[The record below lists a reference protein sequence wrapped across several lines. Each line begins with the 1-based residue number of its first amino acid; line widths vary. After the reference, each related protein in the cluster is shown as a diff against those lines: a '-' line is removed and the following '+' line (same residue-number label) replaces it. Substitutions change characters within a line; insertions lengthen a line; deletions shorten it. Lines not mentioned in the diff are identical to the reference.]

1 MTFYMN
7 NAKYNKLIVFDGQI
21 LDTSQPKVMA
31 IINITPD
38 SFFEKSRATNEK
50 SILTS
55 VQNAIENGAA
65 ILDIGGYSTR
75 PGADTVTEAEEIE
88 RVRFALNIIRS
99 NFPNIPISID
109 TFRGNV
115 ARITVK
121 EFGVGMINDVS
132 GFEWDEN
139 MLDAIIELQVPYI
152 LMHSKGDPQTMQSL
166 TKYDDFL
173 SDILQYFAKK
183 VAILREKGFNKEIII
198 DPGFGF
204 AKTIE
209 QNYTLLRE
217 LSTFECF
224 KSPILVGIS
233 RKSMIYKA
241 LECDA
246 TEALNGTTIL
256 NSFALERGANIL
268 RVHDVKEAMECIKLY
283 NLLGKQNNENH
294 ISTTRNCM
302 GR

>member
-1 MTFYMN
+1 MN
-7 NAKYNKLIVFDGQI
+7 NAKYNKLIVVNGQI
-21 LDTSQPKVMA
+21 IDTSQPKVMA

-38 SFFEKSRATNEK
+38 SFFENSRALNVD
-50 SILTS
+50 SILKS
-55 VQNAIENGAA
+55 VKCAIENGAD

-75 PGADTVTEAEEIE
+75 PGAEAITEEEEIE
-88 RVRFALNIIRS
+88 RVRFALNIVRS
-99 NFPNIPISID
+99 NFPNIPLSID

-115 ARITVK
+115 ARMAVK

-139 MLDAIIELQVPYI
+139 MLDAIVELQVPYI
-152 LMHSKGDPQTMQSL
+152 LMHSKGDPQTMQSM

-183 VAILREKGFNKEIII
+183 IAILREKGFNKEIII

-217 LSTFECF
+217 LSVFECF
-224 KSPILVGIS
+224 RAPILVGVS

-241 LECDA
+241 LDCDA
-246 TEALNGTTIL
+246 TEALNGTTVL
-256 NSFALERGANIL
+256 NSFAIERGTNIL
-268 RVHDVKEAMECIKLY
+268 RVHDVREAAECIKLY

-294 ISTTRNCM
+294 ISTTRNHL

>member
-1 MTFYMN
+1 MN
-7 NAKYNKLIVFDGQI
+7 NAKYNKFIAFDGEI
-21 LDTSQPKVMA
+21 IDTSHPKVMA

-38 SFFEKSRATNEK
+38 SFFENSRANNAE
-50 SILTS
+50 SILLS
-55 VQNAIENGAA
+55 AKNAIDNGAA

-75 PGADTVTEAEEIE
+75 PGADIVTEAEEIE
-88 RVRFALNIIRS
+88 RVRFALSIIRS
-99 NFPNIPISID
+99 NFPDLPLSID

-115 ARITVK
+115 ARVAVK

-132 GFEWDEN
+132 GFEWDGN
-139 MLDAIIELQVPYI
+139 MLDAIIELQVPYV
-152 LMHSKGDPQTMQSL
+152 LMHAKGDPQTMQSM

-183 VAILREKGFNKEIII
+183 IAVLREKGFNKEIII

-217 LSTFECF
+217 LSLFECF
-224 KSPILVGIS
+224 KAPILIGIS

-241 LECDA
+241 LDCTA
-246 TEALNGTTIL
+246 SEALNGTTIL

-268 RVHDVKEAMECIKLY
+268 RVHDVREASECIKLY
-283 NLLGKQNNENH
+283 NLLGKKNNENH
-294 ISTTRNCM
+294 ISTTRNHL

>member
-1 MTFYMN
+1 MI
-7 NAKYNKLIVFDGQI
+7 NASYNKLIAFDGKI
-21 LDTSQPKVMA
+21 IDTSHPIVMA

-38 SFFEKSRATNEK
+38 SFFKNSRVNTEE
-50 SILTS
+50 SILKS
-55 VQNAIENGAA
+55 AQYAIENGAS

-75 PGADTVTEAEEIE
+75 PGADVVTEEEEIE
-88 RVRFALNIIRS
+88 RVAFALSTIRS
-99 NFPNIPISID
+99 RFPNIPISID

-115 ARITVK
+115 ARVAVK
-121 EFGVGMINDVS
+121 DFGVGMINDVS

-139 MLDAIIELQVPYI
+139 MLDAIIELQVPYV

-183 VAILREKGFNKEIII
+183 IAILREKGFNKEIII

-204 AKTIE
+204 AKTVE

-217 LSTFECF
+217 LDVFECF

-233 RKSMIYKA
+233 RKSMIYKP
-241 LECDA
+241 LNIDA
-246 TEALNGTTIL
+246 TEALNGTSVL
-256 NSFALERGANIL
+256 NTLAIERGANIL
-268 RVHDVKEAMECIKLY
+268 RVHDVKEAIETIKLY
-283 NLLGKQNNENH
+283 NLLGIKNNENH
-294 ISTTRNCM
+294 ISTTRNCV

>member
-1 MTFYMN
+1 MN
-7 NAKYNKLIVFDGQI
+7 NAKYNKFIVFDGDI
-21 LDTSQPKVMA
+21 IDTSQPKVMA

-38 SFFEKSRATNEK
+38 SFFENSRAYNEAA
-50 SILTS
+50 ILSSAQT
-55 VQNAIENGAA
+55 AIANGAT

-88 RVRFALNIIRS
+88 RVRFALGIIRS

-115 ARITVK
+115 ARVAVK

-132 GFEWDEN
+132 GFEWDSN

-183 VAILREKGFNKEIII
+183 IAILREKGFSKEIII

-217 LSTFECF
+217 LDIFECF
-224 KSPILVGIS
+224 KAPILVGIS

-241 LECDA
+241 LNCNP

-256 NSFALERGANIL
+256 NTFALERGANIL
-268 RVHDVKEAMECIKLY
+268 RVHDVREATECIKLY
-283 NLLGKQNNENH
+283 NLLGKKNNENH
-294 ISTTRNCM
+294 ISTTRNHL

>member
-1 MTFYMN
+1 MN
-7 NAKYNKLIVFDGQI
+7 NANYNKLIAFNGHLI
-21 LDTSQPKVMA
+21 DTSSPTIMA
-31 IINITPD
+31 IINVTPD
-38 SFFEKSRATNEK
+38 SFFENSRANNEE
-50 SILTS
+50 SILKS
-55 VQNAIENGAA
+55 AKYAIENGAS

-75 PGADTVTEAEEIE
+75 PGADIVTEEEEIE

-99 NFPNIPISID
+99 NFPNIPLSID

-115 ARITVK
+115 ARMAVK

-152 LMHSKGDPQTMQSL
+152 LMHSKGDPQTMQSM

-183 VAILREKGFNKEIII
+183 IAILREKGFSKEIII

-217 LSTFECF
+217 LSVFECF
-224 KSPILVGIS
+224 RAPILVGIS

-241 LECDA
+241 LNCDA
-246 TEALNGTTIL
+246 TEALNGTTVL
-256 NSFALERGANIL
+256 NSFAIERGANIL
-268 RVHDVKEAMECIKLY
+268 RVHDVREATECIKLH

>member
-1 MTFYMN
+1 MN
-7 NAKYNKLIVFDGQI
+7 NAKYNKFIAFDGEI
-21 LDTSQPKVMA
+21 IDTSHPKVMA

-38 SFFEKSRATNEK
+38 SFFENSRANNAE
-50 SILTS
+50 SILLS
-55 VQNAIENGAA
+55 AKNAIDNGAA

-75 PGADTVTEAEEIE
+75 PGADIVTEAEEIE
-88 RVRFALNIIRS
+88 RVRFALSIIHS
-99 NFPNIPISID
+99 NFPNLSLSID

-115 ARITVK
+115 ARVAVK

-139 MLDAIIELQVPYI
+139 MLDAIIELQVPYV
-152 LMHSKGDPQTMQSL
+152 LMHTKGDPQTMQSM

-183 VAILREKGFNKEIII
+183 IAILREKGFNKEIII

-217 LSTFECF
+217 LSLFECF
-224 KSPILVGIS
+224 KAPILVGIS

-241 LECDA
+241 LNCTA
-246 TEALNGTTIL
+246 SEALNGTTIL

-268 RVHDVKEAMECIKLY
+268 RVHDVHEASECIKLY
-283 NLLGKQNNENH
+283 NLLGKKNNENH
-294 ISTTRNCM
+294 ISTTRNHL

>member
-1 MTFYMN
+1 MN
-7 NAKYNKLIVFDGQI
+7 NAEYNKFIVFNGQI
-21 LDTSQPKVMA
+21 LNTSQPKVMA
-31 IINITPD
+31 IINVTPD
-38 SFFEKSRATNEK
+38 SFFKNSRTNNEN
-50 SILTS
+50 SILES
-55 VQNAIENGAA
+55 AKNAIENGAS

-75 PGADTVTEAEEIE
+75 PNADIITEDEEIK

-115 ARITVK
+115 ARIAVK
-121 EFGVGMINDVS
+121 DFEVNMINDVS
-132 GFEWDEN
+132 GFEWDKN

-152 LMHSKGDPQTMQSL
+152 LMHSKGNPQTMQSM

-173 SDILQYFAKK
+173 SEILQYFAKK
-183 VAILREKGFNKEIII
+183 IAILRKKGFNKEIII

-241 LECDA
+241 LDCNA
-246 TEALNGTTIL
+246 SEALNGTSIL

-268 RVHDVKEAMECIKLY
+268 RVHDVREASECIKLY
-283 NLLGKQNNENH
+283 NLLGKKNNENH
-294 ISTTRNCM
+294 ISTTRNHL

>member
-1 MTFYMN
+1 MN
-7 NAKYNKLIVFDGQI
+7 NTKYNKLIAFNGHLI
-21 LDTSQPKVMA
+21 DTSLPKIMA

-38 SFFEKSRATNEK
+38 SFFKNSRANNEE
-50 SILTS
+50 SILKS
-55 VQNAIENGAA
+55 AKYAIENGAS

-75 PGADTVTEAEEIE
+75 PGADTVTEEEEIE

-99 NFPNIPISID
+99 NFPNIPLSID

-115 ARITVK
+115 ARMAVK
-121 EFGVGMINDVS
+121 EFEVGMINDVS

-152 LMHSKGDPQTMQSL
+152 LMHSKGDPQTMQSM

-183 VAILREKGFNKEIII
+183 IAILREKGFNKEIII

-217 LSTFECF
+217 LSVFECF
-224 KSPILVGIS
+224 RAPILVGVS

-241 LECDA
+241 LDCDA
-246 TEALNGTTIL
+246 TEALNGTTVL
-256 NSFALERGANIL
+256 NSFAIERGANIL
-268 RVHDVKEAMECIKLY
+268 RVHDVREAAECIKLY

-294 ISTTRNCM
+294 ISTTRNHL

>member
-1 MTFYMN
+1 MN
-7 NAKYNKLIVFDGQI
+7 NASYLKLIAFNGRLI
-21 LDTSQPKVMA
+21 DTSEPKIMA

-38 SFFEKSRATNEK
+38 SFFKNSRANDK
-50 SILTS
+50 NAILESTKY
-55 VQNAIENGAA
+55 AIENGAS

-75 PGADTVTEAEEIE
+75 PGADAVTEEEEIE
-88 RVRFALNIIRS
+88 RVRFALDIIRS

-115 ARITVK
+115 ARMAVN
-121 EFGVGMINDVS
+121 EFNVGMINDVS
-132 GFEWDEN
+132 GFEWDKN
-139 MLDAIIELQVPYI
+139 MLDAIIELQVPYV

-166 TKYDDFL
+166 TKYNDFL

-183 VAILREKGFNKEIII
+183 IAILREKGFHKEIII

-204 AKTIE
+204 AKTLE

-217 LSTFECF
+217 LETFECF
-224 KSPILVGIS
+224 KVPILVGVS
-233 RKSMIYKA
+233 RKSMIQKA

-246 TEALNGTTIL
+246 SQALNGTTIL

-268 RVHDVKEAMECIKLY
+268 RVHDVKEASECIKLY
-283 NLLGKQNNENH
+283 NLLGKKNNENH
-294 ISTTRNCM
+294 ISTTRNHL
-302 GR
+302 GQ

>member
-1 MTFYMN
+1 MI
-7 NAKYNKLIVFDGQI
+7 NANYNKLIALNEKI
-21 LDTSQPKVMA
+21 IDTSHPIVMA

-38 SFFEKSRATNEK
+38 SFFENSRSNSEE
-50 SILTS
+50 SILKS
-55 VQNAIENGAA
+55 AQYAIDNGAS

-75 PGADTVTEAEEIE
+75 PGADDVTEEEEIE
-88 RVRFALNIIRS
+88 RISFALNTIRS
-99 NFPNIPISID
+99 RFPDIPISID

-115 ARITVK
+115 ARVAVK

-139 MLDAIIELQVPYI
+139 MLDAIVELQVPYI
-152 LMHSKGDPQTMQSL
+152 LMHSKGNPQTMQSL
-166 TKYDDFL
+166 TRYDDFL

-183 VAILREKGFNKEIII
+183 IAILREKGFNKEIII

-217 LSTFECF
+217 LDVFECF
-224 KSPILVGIS
+224 KAPILVGIS
-233 RKSMIYKA
+233 RKSMIYKPLNIEPA
-241 LECDA
+241 
-246 TEALNGTTIL
+246 EALNGTSVL
-256 NSFALERGANIL
+256 NTLAIERGANIL
-268 RVHDVKEAMECIKLY
+268 RVHDIKEAIETIKLH
-283 NLLGKQNNENH
+283 NLLGIKNNENH
-294 ISTTRNCM
+294 ISTTRNRM

>member
-1 MTFYMN
+1 MI
-7 NAKYNKLIVFDGQI
+7 NANYNKLIALNEKI
-21 LDTSQPKVMA
+21 IDTSHPIVMA

-38 SFFEKSRATNEK
+38 SFFENSRANSEE
-50 SILTS
+50 SILKS
-55 VQNAIENGAA
+55 AQYAIDNGAS

-75 PGADTVTEAEEIE
+75 PGADAVTEKEEIE
-88 RVRFALNIIRS
+88 RVSFALNTIRS
-99 NFPNIPISID
+99 HFPDIPISID

-115 ARITVK
+115 ARVAVK

-152 LMHSKGDPQTMQSL
+152 LMHSKGNPQTMQSL
-166 TKYDDFL
+166 TRYNDFL

-183 VAILREKGFNKEIII
+183 IAILRERGFNKEIII

-204 AKTIE
+204 AKTVE

-217 LSTFECF
+217 LNVFECF
-224 KSPILVGIS
+224 KAPILVGIS
-233 RKSMIYKA
+233 RKSMIYNPLNIEPA
-241 LECDA
+241 
-246 TEALNGTTIL
+246 EALNGTSVL
-256 NSFALERGANIL
+256 NTLAIECGANIL
-268 RVHDVKEAMECIKLY
+268 RVHDVKEAIETIKLH
-283 NLLGKQNNENH
+283 NLLGIKNNENH
-294 ISTTRNCM
+294 ISTTRNRM

>member
-1 MTFYMN
+1 MN
-7 NAKYNKLIVFDGQI
+7 NAKYNKLIVFNGQI
-21 LDTSQPKVMA
+21 VDTSQPKVMA

-38 SFFEKSRATNEK
+38 SFFENSRANNTE
-50 SILTS
+50 SILLS
-55 VQNAIENGAA
+55 AQNAIDNGAA

-75 PGADTVTEAEEIE
+75 PGADIVTEAEEIE
-88 RVRFALNIIRS
+88 RVRFALSIIRS
-99 NFPNIPISID
+99 NFPDLPLSID

-115 ARITVK
+115 ARVAVK

-132 GFEWDEN
+132 GFEWDGN

-183 VAILREKGFNKEIII
+183 IAILREKGFSKEIII

-217 LSTFECF
+217 LDVFECF
-224 KSPILVGIS
+224 KAPILVGIS

-241 LECDA
+241 LNCNP

-256 NSFALERGANIL
+256 NTFALERGANIL
-268 RVHDVKEAMECIKLY
+268 RVHDVREATECIKLY
-283 NLLGKQNNENH
+283 NLLGKKNNENH
-294 ISTTRNCM
+294 ISTTTNHL

>member
-1 MTFYMN
+1 MI
-7 NAKYNKLIVFDGQI
+7 NANYNKLIALNEKI
-21 LDTSQPKVMA
+21 IDTSHPIVMA

-38 SFFEKSRATNEK
+38 SFFENSRANTEE
-50 SILTS
+50 SILKS
-55 VQNAIENGAA
+55 AQYAIANEAS

-75 PGADTVTEAEEIE
+75 PGADAVTEEEEIK
-88 RVRFALNIIRS
+88 RVSFALNTIRS
-99 NFPNIPISID
+99 HFPDTPISID

-115 ARITVK
+115 ARVAVK

-152 LMHSKGDPQTMQSL
+152 LMHSKGNPQTMQSL
-166 TKYDDFL
+166 TRYDDFL

-183 VAILREKGFNKEIII
+183 IAILRERGFNKEIII

-204 AKTIE
+204 AKTVE

-217 LSTFECF
+217 LDVFECF
-224 KSPILVGIS
+224 KAPILVGIS
-233 RKSMIYKA
+233 RKSMIYKPLNIEPA
-241 LECDA
+241 
-246 TEALNGTTIL
+246 EALNGTSVL
-256 NSFALERGANIL
+256 NTLAIERGANIL
-268 RVHDVKEAMECIKLY
+268 RVHDVKEAIETIKLH
-283 NLLGKQNNENH
+283 NLLGIKNNENH
-294 ISTTRNCM
+294 ISTTRNRM

>member
-1 MTFYMN
+1 MN
-7 NAKYNKLIVFDGQI
+7 NAKYNKLIAFNGHLI
-21 LDTSQPKVMA
+21 DTSLPKIMA

-38 SFFEKSRATNEK
+38 SFFKNSRANNEE
-50 SILTS
+50 SILKS
-55 VQNAIENGAA
+55 AKYAIENGAS

-75 PGADTVTEAEEIE
+75 PGADTVTEEKEIE
-88 RVRFALNIIRS
+88 RVRLALNIIRS
-99 NFPNIPISID
+99 NFPNIPLSID

-115 ARITVK
+115 ARMAVK

-139 MLDAIIELQVPYI
+139 MLNTIVELQVPYI
-152 LMHSKGDPQTMQSL
+152 LMHSKGDPQTMQSM

-183 VAILREKGFNKEIII
+183 IAILREKGFNKEIII

-217 LSTFECF
+217 LSVFECF
-224 KSPILVGIS
+224 RAPILVGLS

-241 LECDA
+241 LDCDA
-246 TEALNGTTIL
+246 TEALNGTTVL
-256 NSFALERGANIL
+256 NSFAIERGANIL
-268 RVHDVKEAMECIKLY
+268 RVHDVREAAECIKLY

-294 ISTTRNCM
+294 ISTTRNHL

>member
-1 MTFYMN
+1 MN
-7 NAKYNKLIVFDGQI
+7 NAEYNKFIVFNGQI
-21 LDTSQPKVMA
+21 LNTSQPKVMA
-31 IINITPD
+31 IINVTPD
-38 SFFEKSRATNEK
+38 SFFENSRTNNEN
-50 SILTS
+50 SILES
-55 VQNAIENGAA
+55 AKNAIENGAS

-75 PGADTVTEAEEIE
+75 PNADIITEDEEIK

-115 ARITVK
+115 ARIAVK
-121 EFGVGMINDVS
+121 DFEVNMINDVS
-132 GFEWDEN
+132 GFEWDKN

-152 LMHSKGDPQTMQSL
+152 LMHSKGNPQTMQSM

-173 SDILQYFAKK
+173 SEILQYFAKK
-183 VAILREKGFNKEIII
+183 IAILRKKGFNKEIII

-241 LECDA
+241 LDCNA
-246 TEALNGTTIL
+246 SEALNGTSIL

-268 RVHDVKEAMECIKLY
+268 RVHDVREASECIKLY
-283 NLLGKQNNENH
+283 NLLGKKNNENH
-294 ISTTRNCM
+294 ISTTRNHL

>member
-1 MTFYMN
+1 MN
-7 NAKYNKLIVFDGQI
+7 NAKYNKLIVFNGQI
-21 LDTSQPKVMA
+21 VDTSQPKVMA

-38 SFFEKSRATNEK
+38 SFFENSRANNEK
-50 SILTS
+50 SILES
-55 VQNAIENGAA
+55 AKYAIENGAD

-75 PGADTVTEAEEIE
+75 PGAEAITEKEEIE

-99 NFPNIPISID
+99 NFPNIPLSID

-115 ARITVK
+115 ARIAVK
-121 EFGVGMINDVS
+121 EFGVDMINDVS

-152 LMHSKGDPQTMQSL
+152 LMHSKGNPQTMQSL

-183 VAILREKGFNKEIII
+183 IATLRQKGFNKEIII

-204 AKTIE
+204 AKTLE

-217 LSTFECF
+217 LDVFECF
-224 KSPILVGIS
+224 KSPILVGVS
-233 RKSMIYKA
+233 RKSMIQKA
-241 LECDA
+241 LDCDA
-246 TEALNGTTIL
+246 TQALNGTTIL
-256 NSFALERGANIL
+256 NTFAIERGANIL
-268 RVHDVKEAMECIKLY
+268 RVHDVKEASECIKLY
-283 NLLGKQNNENH
+283 NILGKKNNENH
-294 ISTTRNCM
+294 ISTTRNHL

>member
-1 MTFYMN
+1 MN
-7 NAKYNKLIVFDGQI
+7 NAKYNKLIAFNGHLI
-21 LDTSQPKVMA
+21 DTSLPKIMA

-38 SFFEKSRATNEK
+38 SFFKNSRANNEE
-50 SILTS
+50 SILKS
-55 VQNAIENGAA
+55 AKYAIENGAS

-75 PGADTVTEAEEIE
+75 PGADTVTEEEEIE

-99 NFPNIPISID
+99 NFPNIPLSID

-115 ARITVK
+115 ARMAVK

-139 MLDAIIELQVPYI
+139 MLDAIVELQVPYI
-152 LMHSKGDPQTMQSL
+152 LMHSKGDPQTMQSM

-183 VAILREKGFNKEIII
+183 IAILREKGFNKEIII

-217 LSTFECF
+217 LSVFECF
-224 KSPILVGIS
+224 RAPILVGVS

-241 LECDA
+241 LDCDA
-246 TEALNGTTIL
+246 IEALNGTTVL
-256 NSFALERGANIL
+256 NSFAIERGANIL
-268 RVHDVKEAMECIKLY
+268 RVHDVREAAECIKLY

>member
-1 MTFYMN
+1 MN
-7 NAKYNKLIVFDGQI
+7 NAKYNKLIVFNGEI

-38 SFFEKSRATNEK
+38 SFFKNSRSNNEE
-50 SILTS
+50 SILKS
-55 VQNAIENGAA
+55 AKYAIENGAS

-75 PGADTVTEAEEIE
+75 PGADIITEEEEIE

-99 NFPNIPISID
+99 NFPNIPLSID

-115 ARITVK
+115 ARMAVK
-121 EFGVGMINDVS
+121 EFKVGMINDVS

-152 LMHSKGDPQTMQSL
+152 LMHSKGDPKTMQSM

-183 VAILREKGFNKEIII
+183 IATLRQKGFNKEIII

-217 LSTFECF
+217 LSVFECF
-224 KSPILVGIS
+224 KAPILVGVS

-241 LECDA
+241 LDCDA
-246 TEALNGTTIL
+246 TEALNGTTVL
-256 NSFALERGANIL
+256 NSFAIERGANIL
-268 RVHDVKEAMECIKLY
+268 RVHDVKEASECIKLY
-283 NLLGKQNNENH
+283 NLLGKQNNENY
-294 ISTTRNCM
+294 ISTTRNHL

>member
-1 MTFYMN
+1 MN
-7 NAKYNKLIVFDGQI
+7 NEYYHKFIAFDGKI
-21 LDTSQPKVMA
+21 IDFSQPTVMA

-38 SFFEKSRATNEK
+38 SFFADSRSTCETDIIQYVNRAIADGAT
-50 SILTS
+50 L
-55 VQNAIENGAA
+55 
-65 ILDIGGYSTR
+65 LDIGGYSTR
-75 PGADTVTEAEEIE
+75 PNANEVSEQEEID
-88 RVRFALNIIRS
+88 RIRFALSIIRKHH
-99 NFPNIPISID
+99 PDIPISID

-115 ARITVK
+115 ARVAVN
-121 EFGVGMINDVS
+121 EFQVGMINDVS
-132 GFEWDEN
+132 GFAWDEN
-139 MLDAIIELQVPYI
+139 MLDAIVELQVPYV
-152 LMHSKGDPQTMQSL
+152 LMHSKGTPDTMQSM
-166 TKYDDFL
+166 TKYDNFL

-183 VAILREKGFNKEIII
+183 IAILREKGFSKEIII
-198 DPGFGF
+198 DPGYGF

-224 KSPILVGIS
+224 RSPILVGIS

-241 LECDA
+241 LNI
-246 TEALNGTTIL
+246 TPSEALNGTSIL

-268 RVHDVKEAMECIKLY
+268 RVHDVKEAVEAIKLY

-294 ISTTRNCM
+294 ISTTRNHM

>member
-1 MTFYMN
+1 MSILKS
-7 NAKYNKLIVFDGQI
+7 AKY
-21 LDTSQPKVMA
+21 
-31 IINITPD
+31 
-38 SFFEKSRATNEK
+38 
-50 SILTS
+50 
-55 VQNAIENGAA
+55 AIENGAS

-75 PGADTVTEAEEIE
+75 PGADTVTEEEEIE

-99 NFPNIPISID
+99 NFPNIPLSID

-115 ARITVK
+115 ARIAVK
-121 EFGVGMINDVS
+121 EFGVDMINDVS

-152 LMHSKGDPQTMQSL
+152 LMHSKGDPQTMQSM

-183 VAILREKGFNKEIII
+183 IAILREKGFSKEIII

-204 AKTIE
+204 AKTLE

-217 LSTFECF
+217 LDVFECF
-224 KSPILVGIS
+224 KSPILVGVS
-233 RKSMIYKA
+233 RKSMIQKA

-246 TEALNGTTIL
+246 TQALNGTTIL
-256 NSFALERGANIL
+256 NTFALERGANIL
-268 RVHDVKEAMECIKLY
+268 RVHDVKEASECIKLY
-283 NLLGKQNNENH
+283 NLLGKKNNENH

>member
-1 MTFYMN
+1 MI
-7 NAKYNKLIVFDGQI
+7 NANYNKLIALNEKI
-21 LDTSQPKVMA
+21 IDTSHPIVMA

-38 SFFEKSRATNEK
+38 SFFENSRANSEE
-50 SILTS
+50 SILKS
-55 VQNAIENGAA
+55 AQYAIDNGAS

-75 PGADTVTEAEEIE
+75 PGADAVTEKEEIE
-88 RVRFALNIIRS
+88 RVSFALNTIRS
-99 NFPNIPISID
+99 RFPDIPISID

-115 ARITVK
+115 ACMAVK

-152 LMHSKGDPQTMQSL
+152 LMHSKGNPQTMQSL
-166 TKYDDFL
+166 TRYDDFL

-183 VAILREKGFNKEIII
+183 IAILRERGFNKEIII

-217 LSTFECF
+217 LDVFECF
-224 KSPILVGIS
+224 KAPILVGIS
-233 RKSMIYKA
+233 RKSMIYKP
-241 LECDA
+241 LNIEP
-246 TEALNGTTIL
+246 TEALNGTSVL
-256 NSFALERGANIL
+256 NTLAIERGANIL
-268 RVHDVKEAMECIKLY
+268 RVHDVKEAIETIKLH
-283 NLLGKQNNENH
+283 NLLGIKNNENH
-294 ISTTRNCM
+294 ISTTRNRM

>member
-1 MTFYMN
+1 MY
-7 NAKYNKLIVFDGQI
+7 NATYNKLIALNGNLI
-21 LDTSQPKVMA
+21 DTSHPIVMA

-38 SFFEKSRATNEK
+38 SFFKNSRTLTQKE
-50 SILTS
+50 ILTT
-55 VQNAIENGAA
+55 VTNAINEGAS

-75 PGADTVTEAEEIE
+75 PGADFISENEEIE
-88 RVRFALNIIRS
+88 RISFALKTIRKE
-99 NFPNIPISID
+99 FPHFPISID

-115 ARITVK
+115 ARIAVN
-121 EFGVGMINDVS
+121 EFQVGMINDVS
-132 GFEWDEN
+132 GFEWDDN
-139 MLDAIIELQVPYI
+139 MLNAIIELQVPYI
-152 LMHSKGDPQTMQSL
+152 LMHSKGNPQTMQSM

-183 VAILREKGFNKEIII
+183 ITILRQKGFNKEIII

-224 KSPILVGIS
+224 RSPILVGIS
-233 RKSMIYKA
+233 RKSMIYKP
-241 LECDA
+241 LNTDA
-246 TEALNGTTIL
+246 DNALNGTSVL
-256 NSFALERGANIL
+256 NTLAIERGANIL
-268 RVHDVKEAMECIKLY
+268 RVHDVKEAVETIKLY

-294 ISTTRNCM
+294 ISTTRNRM

>member
-1 MTFYMN
+1 MN
-7 NAKYNKLIVFDGQI
+7 NAKYNKLIVFNGQI
-21 LDTSQPKVMA
+21 VDTSQPKVMA

-38 SFFEKSRATNEK
+38 SFFENSRANNEE
-50 SILTS
+50 SILES
-55 VQNAIENGAA
+55 AKYAIENGAD

-75 PGADTVTEAEEIE
+75 PGAEAITEKEEIE

-99 NFPNIPISID
+99 NFPNIPLSID

-115 ARITVK
+115 ARIAVK
-121 EFGVGMINDVS
+121 EFGVDMINDVS

-152 LMHSKGDPQTMQSL
+152 LMHSKGNPQTMQSL

-183 VAILREKGFNKEIII
+183 IATLRQKGFNKEIII

-204 AKTIE
+204 AKTLE

-217 LSTFECF
+217 LDVFECF
-224 KSPILVGIS
+224 KSPILVGVS
-233 RKSMIYKA
+233 RKSMIQKA
-241 LECDA
+241 LDCDA
-246 TEALNGTTIL
+246 TQALNGTTIL
-256 NSFALERGANIL
+256 NTFAIERGANIL
-268 RVHDVKEAMECIKLY
+268 RVHDVKEASECIKLY
-283 NLLGKQNNENH
+283 NILGKKNNENH